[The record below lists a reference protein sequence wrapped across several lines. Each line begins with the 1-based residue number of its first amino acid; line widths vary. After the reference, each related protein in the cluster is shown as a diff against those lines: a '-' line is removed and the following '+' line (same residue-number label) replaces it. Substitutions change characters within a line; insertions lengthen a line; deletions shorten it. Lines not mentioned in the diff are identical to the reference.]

1 MATHPIGE
9 SKHPSVC
16 VGSVLVSLTDR
27 SAIAASGEVE
37 PQLPAHYRV
46 DRRPSIAAQSTVW
59 TNLVRVYAQSREVLD
74 HAVDPVTELAA
85 KADELVDIP
94 PVTLRSCMAR
104 SSFGRRRQTMPELS
118 RR

>member
-1 MATHPIGE
+1 
-9 SKHPSVC
+9 
-16 VGSVLVSLTDR
+16 
-27 SAIAASGEVE
+27 
-37 PQLPAHYRV
+37 
-46 DRRPSIAAQSTVW
+46 
-59 TNLVRVYAQSREVLD
+59 VYAQSREILD